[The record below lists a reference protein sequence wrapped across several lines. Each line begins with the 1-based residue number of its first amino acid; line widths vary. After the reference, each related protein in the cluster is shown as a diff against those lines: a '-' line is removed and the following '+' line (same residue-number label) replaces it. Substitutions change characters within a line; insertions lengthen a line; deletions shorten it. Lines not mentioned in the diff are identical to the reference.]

1 MRRVDFP
8 TRGSCHKGG
17 QGGAHNHQSRRQ
29 TADGG
34 CRRAMTV
41 LCRHRRRRSC
51 RSFPFSAHHLLLRT
65 VRLSSHGRY
74 IEVLRLAPSEIAG
87 GSNAPQ
93 VIGSSKELPNA
104 KKVWRNKSNRQSL
117 LRKKI
122 VNEQAVIDGMDSL
135 ACARRVPPTNS
146 AGVYRWPLMRQ

>member
-1 MRRVDFP
+1 MVAI
-8 TRGSCHKGG
+8 SK
-17 QGGAHNHQSRRQ
+17 
-29 TADGG
+29 
-34 CRRAMTV
+34 
-41 LCRHRRRRSC
+41 
-51 RSFPFSAHHLLLRT
+51 
-65 VRLSSHGRY
+65 RY
-74 IEVLRLAPSEIAG
+74 ASPSENAG

-135 ACARRVPPTNS
+135 ACARVPPANS

>member
-8 TRGSCHKGG
+8 ARGSCHKGG

-41 LCRHRRRRSC
+41 LCARRRRSR
-51 RSFPFSAHHLLLRT
+51 RSFPFSAHLLLQT
-65 VRLSSHGRY
+65 IRLISHGRSATPRCPRMRV
-74 IEVLRLAPSEIAG
+74 VLMHLKWSEPPKSFPTQRKYG
-87 GSNAPQ
+87 
-93 VIGSSKELPNA
+93 
-104 KKVWRNKSNRQSL
+104 RNKSNRQSL

-135 ACARRVPPTNS
+135 ACARVPPANS
-146 AGVYRWPLMRQ
+146 AGIYLWPLMRQ